1 MPSFL
6 RRKVASSLCNV
17 WLWISHLTV
26 PKLLAESLRNRFP
39 KGHFAA
45 FIYVCKYASVPVL
58 RSCGRAHVGVHV
70 YLLQLWS
77 PVCQHHPNEQPNI
90 SVWAAH
96 SQQSES
102 DIITSQ
108 RAQRSEWTGWRRLCK
123 AQLIWRCLHRN
134 GMWRYVSKW
143 ISNRL
148 CFF

>member
-6 RRKVASSLCNV
+6 RRKVVSSLCNV
-17 WLWISHLTV
+17 WLGISHLTI
-26 PKLLAESLRNRFP
+26 PKLLAESPRNRFP

-70 YLLQLWS
+70 YLLQLRS

-90 SVWAAH
+90 SVWAVH

-108 RAQRSEWTGWRRLCK
+108 RARR
-123 AQLIWRCLHRN
+123 
-134 GMWRYVSKW
+134 V
-143 ISNRL
+143 NRMEEIM
-148 CFF
+148 